1 MANALQI
8 TDSNLPDRLLS
19 EKQAAR
25 YLGFTPRA
33 LQNWRLR
40 GGGPAFVKVSA
51 RAVRYRLSDL
61 ADWVNRR
68 IRLNTSQSAASR

>member
-1 MANALQI
+1 MTNALQI
-8 TDSNLPDRLLS
+8 TDNNFPDRLLT

-33 LQNWRLR
+33 LQNWRWC
-40 GGGPAFVKVSA
+40 GGGPAFVKVST

-61 ADWVNRR
+61 ARWVSQR
-68 IRLNTSQSAASR
+68 IRLNTTQTAPR

>member
-1 MANALQI
+1 
-8 TDSNLPDRLLS
+8 
-19 EKQAAR
+19 
-25 YLGFTPRA
+25 

>member
-1 MANALQI
+1 MTNAVQVND
-8 TDSNLPDRLLS
+8 TNFPDRLLT

-40 GGGPAFVKVSA
+40 GGGPAFVKVST

-61 ADWVNRR
+61 AGWVNQR
-68 IRLNTSQSAASR
+68 IRLNTTQAAAAR